1 MLRPYYNAPVINQN
15 MKYIKALSAMLLLVS
30 QSVFS
35 QEPDL
40 SSILKP
46 GASLVKLSGDFIF
59 TEGPAPDARGNVYFT
74 DQPNDRIMVWDIKT
88 GLSVFMQPSG
98 RSNGLFFDKDGNL
111 WSCADN
117 KNELWK
123 ISPDKRVEIITGSFN
138 GKLFN
143 GPNDLWISPDGGVY
157 FTDPYYQ
164 RPWWEH
170 KSMPQDKQA
179 VYFLKPDHKTV
190 VRVADDLQQPN
201 GIVGTPDGKTLYVAD
216 IRGNVTWSFS
226 INPDGMLTN
235 KKLFCEMGSDGMTID
250 RKGNLYLTG
259 KGVTVF
265 DKTGKRMGNIPV
277 PENWSANVCFGGKN
291 RKSLYIT
298 ASKGL
303 YRIPTLTKGAY

>member
-1 MLRPYYNAPVINQN
+1 MRNINVL
-15 MKYIKALSAMLLLVS
+15 LSMLLLVS

-59 TEGPAPDARGNVYFT
+59 TEGPAADARGNVYFT

-123 ISPDKRVEIITGSFN
+123 ISPEKRVEIITGSFN

-143 GPNDLWISPDGGVY
+143 GPNDLWISRDGGVY

-179 VYFLKPDHKTV
+179 VYFLKPNHKTIA
-190 VRVADDLQQPN
+190 RVADDLQQPN

-216 IRGNVTWSFS
+216 ISGNKTWSFS
-226 INPDGMLTN
+226 INSDGTLTN

-259 KGVTVF
+259 QGVTVF
-265 DKTGKRMGNIPV
+265 DKTGKKMGNIPV
-277 PENWSANVCFGGKN
+277 PENWTANVCFGGKN